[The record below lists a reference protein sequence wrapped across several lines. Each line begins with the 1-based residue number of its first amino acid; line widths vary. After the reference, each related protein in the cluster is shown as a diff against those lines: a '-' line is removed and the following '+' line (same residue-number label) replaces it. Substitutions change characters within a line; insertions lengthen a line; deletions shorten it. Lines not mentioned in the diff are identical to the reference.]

1 MATSSKL
8 ALLIATLALAGC
20 TAVDQGLG
28 EALKYDM
35 ALQTVDPD
43 PVYPPGGAQPGDSAE
58 VGVGAVSRY
67 YQGTVKQVVAP
78 TTTTGTTGG
87 SGVSTGPK

>member
-8 ALLIATLALAGC
+8 ALAIATIALGGC
-20 TAVDQGLG
+20 TAVDHGLG

-67 YQGTVKQVVAP
+67 YQGAVKQP
-78 TTTTGTTGG
+78 TPSTTTSGVTGG